1 MTIDEYHSKV
11 AEVNVQGT
19 ERAEEQVSIEY
30 VSLIKAEN
38 LFQVTKRAEQNKH
51 TKRNILFQDHINDF
65 QLKKN
70 QEKEEVLAQDSEP
83 GKCM

>member
-51 TKRNILFQDHINDF
+51 TKRNILFQVIYQTRVRVFDRGF
-65 QLKKN
+65 QTPRN
-70 QEKEEVLAQDSEP
+70 R
-83 GKCM
+83 